1 MIITMIITDKEAA
14 ISQVLFYK
22 GARLTY
28 RGALQVGGFKEPH

>member
-1 MIITMIITDKEAA
+1 MIIITDKEAA
-14 ISQVLFYK
+14 ISQVLFYT